1 MIKFKNV
8 SKKFGE
14 KNVLSNINLQIN
26 DGEFFV
32 IVGTS
37 GSGKTTTLKM
47 INRLYEPTTGVIEVD
62 GKDIEIY
69 NLRQL
74 RLDTGYVLQEG
85 ALFPNLTVYENIE
98 IIPEMKKWNKEKRKK
113 TITEYMHK
121 VGLNPEDYLNR
132 YPHELSGGE
141 QQRVGILRAI
151 VSNPKLLLMDE
162 PFSAL
167 DPIIRNQ
174 LQDLIKS
181 IHNEVKITTVFVT
194 HDIKE
199 AAKLAD
205 RICIMSKGEVV
216 QVDSVQEIKNNPKN
230 EFVEKFFSDVDD
242 SEVDDVK

>member
-8 SKKFGE
+8 SKKFGDKE
-14 KNVLSNINLQIN
+14 VLSDINLHIN

-47 INRLYEPTTGVIEVD
+47 INRLYEPSQGMIEVD
-62 GKDIEIY
+62 GKDIKKY
-69 NLRQL
+69 DLRQL

-98 IIPEMKKWNKEKRKK
+98 IIPEMKKWDKEKRKT
-113 TITEYMHK
+113 TIREYMQK
-121 VGLNPEDYLNR
+121 VGLNPDDYLNR
-132 YPHELSGGE
+132 YPNELSGGE

-167 DPIIRNQ
+167 DPIIRSQ
-174 LQDLIKS
+174 LQDLIKD
-181 IHNEVKITTVFVT
+181 IHDELMITTVFVT

-216 QVDSVQEIKNNPKN
+216 QVDTVQEIKQNPKN
-230 EFVEKFFSDVDD
+230 EFVEKFFSEVEDD
-242 SEVDDVK
+242 K

>member
-8 SKKFGE
+8 SKKFGDKE
-14 KNVLSNINLQIN
+14 VLSDINLHIN
-26 DGEFFV
+26 NGEFFV

-47 INRLYEPTTGVIEVD
+47 INRLYEPSQGVIEVD
-62 GKDIEIY
+62 GKDIKKY
-69 NLRQL
+69 DLRQL

-98 IIPEMKKWNKEKRKK
+98 IIPEMKKWNKEKRKT
-113 TITEYMHK
+113 TIREYMQK
-121 VGLNPEDYLNR
+121 VGLNPDDYLNR
-132 YPHELSGGE
+132 YPNELSGGE

-167 DPIIRNQ
+167 DPIIRSQ
-174 LQDLIKS
+174 LQDLIKD
-181 IHNEVKITTVFVT
+181 IHDELMITTVFVT

-216 QVDSVQEIKNNPKN
+216 QVDTVQEIKQNPKN
-230 EFVEKFFSDVDD
+230 EFVEKFFSEVEDD
-242 SEVDDVK
+242 K